1 VIDTLNDDS
10 QILLLFLAGE
20 LPEHDRMAIEQRLA
34 TEPAL
39 AEELEKLQSTYDH
52 IGARLQDAD
61 ELTAVPVNIHA
72 TARSIGQLMRQ
83 RLAEPRPLVVVRK
96 QPAKSHLRP
105 WLIPSGIAAAILV
118 GSALLISRSGM
129 FQPTQAVAIK
139 AGPTTTVATHP
150 ASDDNLELFKDSFTP
165 PNRDI
170 ADVLSPSGTPKDMS
184 IQDDVSPFL
193 LKVGTIQE

>member
-1 VIDTLNDDS
+1 VIETLNDDS
-10 QILLLFLAGE
+10 QVLLLFLAGE
-20 LPEHDRMAIEQRLA
+20 LPEHERQAVEQRLA

-61 ELTAVPVNIHA
+61 ELTAVPLNVTA
-72 TARSIGQLMRQ
+72 TARSIGRMMRQ
-83 RLAEPRPLVVVRK
+83 RLAEPRPLVAVRK

-105 WLIPSGIAAAILV
+105 WLIRSGIAAAILV
-118 GSALLISRSGM
+118 AVGIWISRSGKFEPVKEM
-129 FQPTQAVAIK
+129 AV
-139 AGPTTTVATHP
+139 GPTTTVATHP
-150 ASDDNLELFKDSFTP
+150 ASTSDDNIELFKDSFTP

-170 ADVLSPSGTPKDMS
+170 ADVLNPSGTPKDMS